1 MNGTVDEWM
10 VVNVRGDTLTALS
23 HTPDLATSCF
33 CGMRKHEW
41 SVVARSGPGNPFKC
55 HRKWGAHQRLK
66 TSLKSTV
73 NTKNIMKYLPWCC
86 WLVQTVRN
94 AQ

>member
-41 SVVARSGPGNPFKC
+41 SAVAWATHSSGTGNGEPIN
-55 HRKWGAHQRLK
+55 
-66 TSLKSTV
+66 V
-73 NTKNIMKYLPWCC
+73 
-86 WLVQTVRN
+86 
-94 AQ
+94 